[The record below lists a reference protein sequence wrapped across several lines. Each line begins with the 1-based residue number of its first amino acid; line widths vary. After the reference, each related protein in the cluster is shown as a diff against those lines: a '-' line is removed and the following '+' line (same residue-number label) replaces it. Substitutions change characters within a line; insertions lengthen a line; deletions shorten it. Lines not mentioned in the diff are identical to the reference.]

1 MGTQKNGIRRSLM
14 KIGDQIRRRDRII
27 GLIVMCNDILILS
40 NQAYL
45 LYAYHF
51 TDSLFLFMYPN
62 WVLLTNAALL
72 CVGIVLSIMLLKGR
86 IKLKPLLLLTI
97 LIWVIVALLLTL

>member
-27 GLIVMCNDILILS
+27 GLIVMCIDILILS
-40 NQAYL
+40 SQAYL

-72 CVGIVLSIMLLKGR
+72 CAGIVLSFMLLRGR

>member
-1 MGTQKNGIRRSLM
+1 MPMQNAE
-14 KIGDQIRRRDRII
+14 QIRKRDRIL
-27 GLIVMCNDILILS
+27 GLIVMCIDILILS
-40 NQAYL
+40 SQAYL

-72 CVGIVLSIMLLKGR
+72 CAGIVLSIMLLRGR
-86 IKLKPLLLLTI
+86 IKLKPFLLLTI
-97 LIWVIVALLLTL
+97 LIWIIVALLLA